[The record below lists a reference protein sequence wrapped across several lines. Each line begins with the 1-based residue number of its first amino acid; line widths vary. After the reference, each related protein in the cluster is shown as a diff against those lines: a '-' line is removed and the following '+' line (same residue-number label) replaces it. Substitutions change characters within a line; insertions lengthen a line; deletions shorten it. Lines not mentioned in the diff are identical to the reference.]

1 MTSED
6 SDNPIQYAISLPLAL
21 LLVILLLSVEKTYI
35 APLVGND
42 GNILWGLGLFSF
54 IAIIMGSFY
63 FGDIL
68 INKISQRRNTSRKK
82 NNYNDKGRGNGS

>member
-1 MTSED
+1 MTEQGD

-21 LLVILLLSVEKTYI
+21 LLVISLLSVEKTYI

-54 IAIIMGSFY
+54 IAIIMSSFY
-63 FGDIL
+63 FGDML
-68 INKISQRRNTSRKK
+68 INKISERRNTRKK
-82 NNYNDKGRGNGS
+82 R